1 MKCSHLAETQVFL
14 GSPLAHW
21 PCLFNFLFWFLLMS
35 TASQHQNVPGC
46 SACQLLFS
54 TFNRGVMVNTVKT
67 SNTIHY
73 TDLMYNYPSSP
84 LGSYINTPSQHP
96 TPNSSAS
103 FIAPD
108 FQIYL
113 EYNHFSQFY
122 PLPPKSKVSQW
133 GGKTCFALY
142 KFKVKSFVLELRD
155 WVWFSL
161 CPFQAMYLV
170 MLLLL
175 SES

>member
-1 MKCSHLAETQVFL
+1 
-14 GSPLAHW
+14 
-21 PCLFNFLFWFLLMS
+21 
-35 TASQHQNVPGC
+35 
-46 SACQLLFS
+46 
-54 TFNRGVMVNTVKT
+54 MVTTVKT

-73 TDLMYNYPSSP
+73 TDLMYNYPLSSP
-84 LGSYINTPSQHP
+84 GSYINTPPQHP

-113 EYNHFSQFY
+113 EYDHFSHSY
-122 PLPPKSKVSQW
+122 PLSPKSKVSQW
-133 GGKTCFALY
+133 GGKTCFALD
-142 KFKVKSFVLELRD
+142 KFRVKSFMLELRD

-170 MLLLL
+170 VLLQL